1 MASSIELVKKLRAMT
16 HAPLKDCKSA
26 IEESAG
32 DLDRAQE
39 ILREKGAL
47 KAAKKADRET
57 NEGVVV
63 VKQDGSTTV
72 GVKIACE
79 TDFVAKN
86 DTFLTLASDVADM
99 FAWISEDVLSIDSI
113 DQAMLDAADAKLKD
127 NFVTIGE
134 NMRLVDVFVLHAS
147 AYVYRHPGNKVAA
160 VVVYEGE
167 EDRAKEVALQVAA
180 MNPTYL
186 SVDDVPAADIEAMKV
201 KFNEEMA
208 DSGKPADIIE
218 KIVAWKLQKQWKD
231 LVLLEQL
238 SIVDDSQSVKAKLG
252 ETTVS
257 QFIRFAI

>member
-99 FAWISEDVLSIDSI
+99 FA
-113 DQAMLDAADAKLKD
+113 
-127 NFVTIGE
+127 
-134 NMRLVDVFVLHAS
+134 
-147 AYVYRHPGNKVAA
+147 
-160 VVVYEGE
+160 
-167 EDRAKEVALQVAA
+167 
-180 MNPTYL
+180 
-186 SVDDVPAADIEAMKV
+186 
-201 KFNEEMA
+201 
-208 DSGKPADIIE
+208 
-218 KIVAWKLQKQWKD
+218 
-231 LVLLEQL
+231 
-238 SIVDDSQSVKAKLG
+238 
-252 ETTVS
+252 
-257 QFIRFAI
+257 